1 MVRSSPRWTG
11 SDAALRSL
19 QVAFDVEK
27 QVIDAVRYAAF
38 KNQLSPSDQIRAILG
53 LPRTSKPVRPRLTVT
68 LSDADYD
75 ILARRFGLA
84 VDDKR
89 KIKESLHDALI
100 DFARQQQ
107 APDGEPPS
115 PMNNLG
121 MNNLDKKERPA

>member
-38 KNQLSPSDQIRAILG
+38 RNQLSPSDQIRHILG
-53 LPRTSKPVRPRLTVT
+53 LPCTSKPVRPRLTVT
-68 LSDADYD
+68 LSDADYA
-75 ILARRFGLA
+75 ILGQRFGLA

-89 KIKESLHDALI
+89 KIKEALHEALI
-100 DFARQQQ
+100 DFAMRQK
-107 APDGEPPS
+107 APEGEPP
-115 PMNNLG
+115 
-121 MNNLDKKERPA
+121 

>member
-38 KNQLSPSDQIRAILG
+38 KNQLSPSDQIRQILG
-53 LPRTSKPVRPRLTVT
+53 LPCTSKPVRPRLTVT
-68 LSDADYD
+68 LSDADYA
-75 ILARRFGLA
+75 ILGERFGLA
-84 VDDKR
+84 PDDKR

-100 DFARQQQ
+100 AFAMRQK
-107 APDGEPPS
+107 APDGDS
-115 PMNNLG
+115 P
-121 MNNLDKKERPA
+121 